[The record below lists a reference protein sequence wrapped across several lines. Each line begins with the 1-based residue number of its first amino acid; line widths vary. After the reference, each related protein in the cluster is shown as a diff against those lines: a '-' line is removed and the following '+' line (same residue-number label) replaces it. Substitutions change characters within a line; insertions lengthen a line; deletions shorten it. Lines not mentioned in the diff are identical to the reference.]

1 MILQPNDSKRAN
13 ATGMSGKLL
22 ETLQDADRMVEA
34 IARDLLA
41 THTRQNAQAGVYA
54 IVMATAGGLSEVG
67 PAAFSDLAPAL
78 NPLEAC
84 HPVVM
89 LATADHNCLPQTDV
103 LEALLY
109 IAGSKTNCRQ
119 TAERALQAFG
129 SVGGVLSARIP
140 DLITMLGIH
149 DQIAYA
155 LKAIYAG
162 MRSVLQ
168 EPIRERVLIQSFSEL
183 IDYLSLDLKH
193 ETVEVLR
200 VLYLDRKNGLISDEE
215 VNRGTVD
222 HVPLYPRE
230 IVKRALQH
238 GASAIIMVH
247 NHPSGDPRPSSADVN
262 FSCELQRA
270 LNVMG
275 ILMHDSLIV
284 GRNGHASLRALGHL

>member
-1 MILQPNDSKRAN
+1 
-13 ATGMSGKLL
+13 MSGKLL
-22 ETLQDADRMVEA
+22 ETLQGADRMVEA
-34 IARDLLA
+34 TACDLPA
-41 THTRQNAQAGVYA
+41 KHPQKDAGSSVYEVPGPA
-54 IVMATAGGLSEVG
+54 PGGLSEAG
-67 PAAFSDLAPAL
+67 SMGFSELASVSNRLGAR
-78 NPLEAC
+78 

-89 LATADHNCLPQTDV
+89 LANADHNGLPQADV

-109 IAGSKTNCRQ
+109 IAGSKTDCRQ
-119 TAERALQAFG
+119 TAEHALQAFG
-129 SVGGVLSARIP
+129 SVGAVLSARVP

-149 DQIAYA
+149 DQVAYA
-155 LKAIYAG
+155 LKAIHAG

-168 EPIRERVLIQSFSEL
+168 EPFRKRVLIQSFSEL
-183 IDYLSLDLKH
+183 IDYLGLGLRH
-193 ETVEVLR
+193 ETVEILR

-247 NHPSGDPRPSSADVN
+247 NHPSGDPEPSGADVN
-262 FSCELQRA
+262 FSRELQRA

-275 ILMHDSLIV
+275 IVMHDSLIV
-284 GRNGHASLRALGHL
+284 GRNGHASLRTLGHL